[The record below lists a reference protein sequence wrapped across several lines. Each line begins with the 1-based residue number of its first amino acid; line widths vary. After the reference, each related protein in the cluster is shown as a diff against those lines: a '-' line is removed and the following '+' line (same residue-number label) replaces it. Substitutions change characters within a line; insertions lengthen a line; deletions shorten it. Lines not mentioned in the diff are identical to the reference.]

1 VNVSC
6 WDAKFGFVGKVKTFL
21 IVINRNK
28 YVKLNGLL
36 IEWENITKRNEK
48 CDFSG
53 EIVYALSKK
62 NKIK

>member
-6 WDAKFGFVGKVKTFL
+6 WDAKFGFVGKVNTLL
-21 IVINRNK
+21 IVLIRNK

-36 IEWENITKRNEK
+36 IKLENITKK

-62 NKIK
+62 NIIK